1 MANSIFESVVRN
13 TCPCPSE
20 FGLIKAGVSE
30 QDINSFEDSATC
42 PLCPKGYQ
50 NANVAQ
56 RTGAVDC
63 FLLSAV
69 TATTGFGSWAWCP
82 QTIGVTEG
90 KCCDCAFKQSSNPEV
105 PLSANPCG
113 APGLVLG
120 FSWAATAALLGGVGL
135 VLTNEFDTKSDD
147 DIIEDLVADKL
158 DMM

>member
-1 MANSIFESVVRN
+1 MANSIYESVVRN
-13 TCPCPSE
+13 TCPCPTKANLSRVGLSE
-20 FGLIKAGVSE
+20 EDIK
-30 QDINSFEDSATC
+30 SFEESAPC

-82 QTIGVTEG
+82 QTIGVNEG
-90 KCCDCAFKQSSNPEV
+90 ECCDCAFKKSSNPEV

-113 APGLVLG
+113 AP
-120 FSWAATAALLGGVGL
+120 
-135 VLTNEFDTKSDD
+135 
-147 DIIEDLVADKL
+147 L
-158 DMM
+158 DEGQKNIH